1 MAIRH
6 DLFTHTLN
14 SLRMGEAQEE
24 LSKKLHECVCEARDV
39 GKSASITL
47 TITIKPNGK
56 GQFEVLDKIIT
67 KLPTPDKG
75 VTLMYDTPD
84 GNLQRENPRQH
95 SMELR
100 AVPQDAIK
108 DLKRPESA

>member
-24 LSKKLHECVCEARDV
+24 LSKKLNECVCSAREI
-39 GKSASITL
+39 GKAATL
-47 TITIKPNGK
+47 TLSITIKPNGK
-56 GQFEVLDKIIT
+56 GQFEIIDKINT
-67 KLPTPDKG
+67 KLPSADKG
-75 VTLMYDTPD
+75 ITLMYDTPD

-95 SMELR
+95 TMELR
-100 AVPQDAIK
+100 AVPHDTITE
-108 DLKRPESA
+108 LKRPESA